1 MSNPV
6 ANSVVNTAA
15 NTVIQARGLT
25 KRYGSHVAVDGLDL
39 EIQAGEVYGLLGP
52 NGSGKTTTILM
63 LLGLTERDAG
73 EIQVLGLDPRR
84 QPISVK
90 RQVGYLP
97 DSVGFYDEFT
107 ARENL
112 RYTARL
118 NSMDESEAE
127 KRITRSLE
135 RMGLAEVMDKRV
147 AGFSRGMRQ
156 RLGLAEILMRAP
168 RIAILDEPTLGL
180 DPTGALEFLELVRS
194 LKHDGI
200 TVLLSSH
207 HLHQVQAVC
216 DRVGLFYRGRL
227 VLNGTVEALA
237 REVLGSGWRVHLEAE
252 GENVAQA
259 LQAVPGVR
267 SVIAKANGHDHA
279 GPAKSS
285 GHWLIES
292 ETDVRPALVR
302 AALAAGAEVRELH
315 MELASLDEVYARY
328 FETRGAGAHAVG
340 GQS

>member
-1 MSNPV
+1 MSNP
-6 ANSVVNTAA
+6 
-15 NTVIQARGLT
+15 VIQARGLT

-73 EIQVLGLDPRR
+73 EIAVLGLDPRR

-118 NSMDESEAE
+118 NSMSDGESEP
-127 KRITRSLE
+127 RITSSLE

-200 TVLLSSH
+200 TVMLSSH
-207 HLHQVQAVC
+207 HLHQVQTVC

-267 SVIAKANGHDHA
+267 SVSAKANGHDHGNSHA
-279 GPAKSS
+279 GKSS

-328 FETRGAGAHAVG
+328 FETRGAGPHAVG

>member
-1 MSNPV
+1 
-6 ANSVVNTAA
+6 
-15 NTVIQARGLT
+15 
-25 KRYGSHVAVDGLDL
+25 
-39 EIQAGEVYGLLGP
+39 VYGLLGP

-63 LLGLTERDAG
+63 LLGLTERDSG
-73 EIQVLGLDPRR
+73 EIEVLGLDPRR

-118 NSMDESEAE
+118 NSMSEGEAE
-127 KRITRSLE
+127 PKITSALQ

-180 DPTGALEFLELVRS
+180 DPTGALEFLALVRS

-200 TVLLSSH
+200 TVMLSSH

-237 REVLGSGWRVHLEAE
+237 REVLGSGWRVHLEAQAATE
-252 GENVAQA
+252 GGGDIATA
-259 LQAVPGVR
+259 LRTVPGVR
-267 SVIAKANGHDHA
+267 SVSAKANGHEHPDDK
-279 GPAKSS
+279 G

-302 AALAAGAEVRELH
+302 AALSAGADVRELH
-315 MELASLDEVYARY
+315 MEQASLDDVYARY
-328 FETRGAGAHAVG
+328 FETHGADKADKADAG
-340 GQS
+340 GQA

>member
-1 MSNPV
+1 MSTTVTGPV
-6 ANSVVNTAA
+6 IRT
-15 NTVIQARGLT
+15 RGLT
-25 KRYGSHVAVDGLDL
+25 KRYGTHVAVDALDL
-39 EIQAGEVYGLLGP
+39 DIQAGEVYGLLGP

-73 EIQVLGLDPRR
+73 DIEVMGMDPRR

-118 NSMDESEAE
+118 NGMETRAAEAA
-127 KRITRSLE
+127 IASALE

-147 AGFSRGMRQ
+147 AAFSRGMRQ

-180 DPTGALEFLELVRS
+180 DPAGALEFLALVRS
-194 LKHDGI
+194 LRHDGI
-200 TVLLSSH
+200 TVMLSSH

-216 DRVGLFYRGRL
+216 DRVGLFYKGRL

-237 REVLGSGWRVHLEAE
+237 RQVLGAGWRVHLEADMVDNNADLA
-252 GENVAQA
+252 GR

-267 SVIAKANGHDHA
+267 SVSANGHA
-279 GPAKSS
+279 GR
-285 GHWLIES
+285 WVIES

-302 AALAAGAEVRELH
+302 AALAAGADVRELH
-315 MELASLDEVYARY
+315 MEQASLDEVYARY
-328 FETRGAGAHAVG
+328 FDTQSIETRSAAAEGRP
-340 GQS
+340 

>member
-1 MSNPV
+1 MSN
-6 ANSVVNTAA
+6 SAA
-15 NTVIQARGLT
+15 DAVIQARGLT
-25 KRYGSHVAVDGLDL
+25 KRYGSFVAVDGLDL
-39 EIQAGEVYGLLGP
+39 EIRAGEVYGLLGP

-73 EIQVLGLDPRR
+73 EIEVLGLDPRR
-84 QPISVK
+84 NPISVK

-118 NSMDESEAE
+118 NGMPDKQSDATIASA
-127 KRITRSLE
+127 LQ

-147 AGFSRGMRQ
+147 AAFSRGMRQ
-156 RLGLAEILMRAP
+156 RLGLAEVLMRAP

-194 LKHDGI
+194 LKHEGI

-207 HLHQVQAVC
+207 HLQQVQAVC
-216 DRVGLFYRGRL
+216 DRVGLFYKGKL
-227 VLNGTVEALA
+227 VLNGTVDALA
-237 REVLGSGWRVHLEAE
+237 REVLGAGWRVHLEA
-252 GENVAQA
+252 GPGTGDGNLAAA

-267 SVIAKANGHDHA
+267 SVTAGAGDAMNGKA
-279 GPAKSS
+279 

-292 ETDVRPALVR
+292 ESDVRPALVR
-302 AALAAGAEVRELH
+302 AATRAGADVRGLN
-315 MELASLDEVYARY
+315 MEQASLDEVYARY
-328 FETRGAGAHAVG
+328 FETRGQARGAGA
-340 GQS
+340 QP